1 MTDRAGISTVALLG
15 PHGTFSEQALFTEPD
30 LAACRLYLVATIPEA
45 IAAALHGTVD
55 AAFVPVENT
64 ISGPV
69 PETAEALGTGDG
81 LVFGREVWLEVHLD
95 LLAVPGAKLES
106 IESVVSFP
114 HAAAQCR
121 SYLAAQLPRAELRES
136 TSTAEAA
143 HLVAAGGSS
152 TTAAIASPIA
162 AIVYGLEVLAHA
174 IEDESDN
181 RTRFALLTRRPK

>member
-1 MTDRAGISTVALLG
+1 MTDRDEISTVALLG

-45 IAAALHGTVD
+45 IAAALNGTVD

-69 PETAEALGTGDG
+69 PETTEALGTNDG
-81 LVFGREVWLEVHLD
+81 LVFGREVVLEVHLD

-106 IESVVSFP
+106 IETVVSFP
-114 HAAAQCR
+114 HATAQCR
-121 SYLAAQLPRAELRES
+121 SYLAAQLPRAELQAS

-143 HLVAAGGSS
+143 QVVAGGGSS
-152 TTAAIASPIA
+152 TIAAIASPIA
-162 AIVYGLEVLAHA
+162 AVVYGLAVLAHG